1 MLLLHVEGGEK
12 GGGEEGEEVG
22 EGDVKTE
29 IPRTVP
35 GNEGGQLVVDF
46 DVLGEFDGSE
56 GTPQDG

>member
-12 GGGEEGEEVG
+12 GGGEEGEEVS

-35 GNEGGQLVVDF
+35 ANEGGQFVVDF

-56 GTPQDG
+56 GAPQDG